1 MKFMKKSEEVKY
13 YNLLGNLRHINKESV
28 VLDLGA
34 NIGDV
39 TSYLYEKFMPS
50 IYSYEPNIICYNH
63 MIKRFKNFS
72 KIKIH
77 NFAVSDFTGKSYLYF
92 HANSR
97 GINDYNYIQGATLRH
112 EKDDIDI
119 RKKIEIKCIDIK
131 TILKSFTKIDLIKI
145 DVEGSEYS
153 IMPEIIK
160 NKNKIK
166 MVICE
171 THGNPNGKKVFNSNR
186 TKKVM
191 KNSAFEKDH
200 KHLVNQLKQMKL
212 YGSWF
217 HEWY

>member
-1 MKFMKKSEEVKY
+1 MKTSEQAKY
-13 YNLLGNLRHINKESV
+13 YNLLGDLRHIDKDSV

-39 TSYLYEKFMPS
+39 TNYLYEKFMPS
-50 IYSYEPNIICYNH
+50 IYSYEPNIVCYNH
-63 MIKRFKNFS
+63 MVKRFENFS
-72 KIKIH
+72 KIKIY

-92 HANSR
+92 HVNSK
-97 GINDYNYIQGATLRH
+97 GINDYNYIQGATMRS
-112 EKDDIDI
+112 EKDDIDL
-119 RKKIEIKCIDIK
+119 RKKIEIECINIK
-131 TILKSFTKIDLIKI
+131 KVLENFTKIDLIKI

-153 IMPEIIK
+153 IMPEIIR

-171 THGNPNGKKVFNSNR
+171 THGNPNGKKIFNSNR
-186 TKKVM
+186 TKMVM
-191 KNSAFEKDH
+191 KNRVFKEEH
-200 KHLVNQLKQMKL
+200 QYLINQLKQMKL

>member
-1 MKFMKKSEEVKY
+1 MLNQEEKY

-160 NKNKIK
+160 KKI
-166 MVICE
+166 
-171 THGNPNGKKVFNSNR
+171 
-186 TKKVM
+186 
-191 KNSAFEKDH
+191 
-200 KHLVNQLKQMKL
+200 
-212 YGSWF
+212 
-217 HEWY
+217 

>member
-1 MKFMKKSEEVKY
+1 MKTSEEDKY
-13 YNLLGNLRHINKESV
+13 YNLLGNLKHINKESV

-39 TSYLYEKFMPS
+39 TNYLYEKFMPS
-50 IYSYEPNIICYNH
+50 IYSYEPNIVCYNY
-63 MIKRFKNFS
+63 MIKRFENFS

-77 NFAVSDFTGKSYLYF
+77 NLAVSDFTGKSYLYF
-92 HANSR
+92 HVNSK
-97 GINDYNYIQGATLRH
+97 GINDYKYIQGATMRS
-112 EKDDIDI
+112 EKDDIDLQ
-119 RKKIEIKCIDIK
+119 KKIEIKCIDIK
-131 TILKSFTKIDLIKI
+131 TVLESFAKIDLIKI

-171 THGNPNGKKVFNSNR
+171 THGNPNGKKILNSNR
-186 TKKVM
+186 TKMVM
-191 KNSAFEKDH
+191 KNKAFEKEH
-200 KHLVNQLKQMKL
+200 QYLINQLKQMNL

-217 HEWY
+217 NEWY

>member
-1 MKFMKKSEEVKY
+1 MKTNEESKY
-13 YNLLGNLRHINKESV
+13 YNLLDNLRHINKESV

-50 IYSYEPNIICYNH
+50 IYSYEPNIVCYNH
-63 MIKRFKNFS
+63 MIKRFENFS

-77 NFAVSDFTGKSYLYF
+77 NFAVSNFTGKSYLYF
-92 HANSR
+92 HVNSK
-97 GINDYNYIQGATLRH
+97 GINDYKYIQGATMRS
-112 EKDDIDI
+112 EKDDIDL

-131 TILKSFTKIDLIKI
+131 TVLENFSKIDLIKI

-153 IMPEIIK
+153 IMPDIIK

-171 THGNPNGKKVFNSNR
+171 THGNPNGKKIFNSNR
-186 TKKVM
+186 TEMVM
-191 KNSAFEKDH
+191 KNKAFKKEHQNLIK
-200 KHLVNQLKQMKL
+200 QLKQMEL

>member
-1 MKFMKKSEEVKY
+1 MKFMKRSEDVKH

-39 TSYLYEKFMPS
+39 TNYLYEKFMPS
-50 IYSYEPNIICYNH
+50 IYSYEPNIICYDH

-97 GINDYNYIQGATLRH
+97 GINDYNYIQGATLRP

-131 TILKSFTKIDLIKI
+131 TVLKSFTKIDLIKI
-145 DVEGSEYS
+145 
-153 IMPEIIK
+153 
-160 NKNKIK
+160 
-166 MVICE
+166 
-171 THGNPNGKKVFNSNR
+171 TF
-186 TKKVM
+186 
-191 KNSAFEKDH
+191 A
-200 KHLVNQLKQMKL
+200 LL
-212 YGSWF
+212 
-217 HEWY
+217 